1 MNDCDFVL
9 TEIGGLGI
17 DSKSHFIFLVT
28 RKNHIG
34 RIIMKMFSKTMTV
47 NEFRAQYWYKTELQ
61 KICRKYSLPTYG
73 TKAEL
78 QEYIERFLKGEQ
90 DIEPRRTLRRKKDLS
105 LSEIT
110 LDTKILESG
119 FSLNNVAREW
129 FRNYYDVDKF
139 SFNKS
144 MAIKMREI
152 EENHDVNAT
161 VADLVKA
168 HDSNNKIVSKE
179 EKTYQWNQFVKDFNS
194 DSFTKKFKNK
204 RLKVAS
210 LLWKYV
216 KDSEKA
222 DKVYHHSLLKKYQSE
237 INDLIKREEKSV

>member
-1 MNDCDFVL
+1 MFD
-9 TEIGGLGI
+9 
-17 DSKSHFIFLVT
+17 
-28 RKNHIG
+28 KN
-34 RIIMKMFSKTMTV
+34 MTV
-47 NEFRAQYWYKTELQ
+47 DKFRTQYWYKTELQ
-61 KICRKYSLPTYG
+61 EICRKYNLPTYG

-78 QEYIERFLKGEQ
+78 QEYIERFLNGEQ
-90 DIEPRRTLRRKKDLS
+90 DIKPKRILKRKNDLS

-129 FRNYYDVDKF
+129 FRNYYNVSKF
-139 SFNKS
+139 SFNKP

-152 EENHDVNAT
+152 EQNHDMNAT
-161 VADLVKA
+161 VADLIET
-168 HDSNNKIVSKE
+168 HDSNNKIVNKE

-194 DSFTKKFKNK
+194 DPQTKKFKNK

-210 LLWKYV
+210 LLWKQV
-216 KDSEKA
+216 KKSEKV

-237 INDLIKREEKSV
+237 INVLIKRKE